1 MKIVAIGDPHF
12 QVDNVPEVNIFIE
25 RIEKLILEESPDII
39 VVLGDLLHTHERL
52 HTVPLNLA
60 VNFILMLSKISK
72 TFVLVG
78 NHDSVNNQIF
88 LNESHWMNCL
98 KSMPNTVIV
107 DKVIIEEVG
116 EYKFVFCPYVPPG
129 RFEEALNTVEGWKDA
144 LCIFAHQEFY
154 GCKMGAIVSVEGDK
168 WDYSNPMV
176 VSGHIHSKQTPQKN
190 IYYCGSSLQ
199 QAFGE
204 SESNIIPV
212 ITWEEKIHKIEEKD
226 LDLPRKKIMYTDVSK
241 LDTFKIPET
250 KDKIKVTVS
259 GSYDEFKAFK
269 KTQKYKEMVKT
280 GTKVI
285 FKAKKEKG
293 EKKEEESTDEIDFG
307 SILSTLITTE
317 KNPFLY
323 EIFEL
328 VVNNKEV
335 KADDIVFM

>member
-1 MKIVAIGDPHF
+1 
-12 QVDNVPEVNIFIE
+12 
-25 RIEKLILEESPDII
+25 
-39 VVLGDLLHTHERL
+39 
-52 HTVPLNLA
+52 
-60 VNFILMLSKISK
+60 
-72 TFVLVG
+72 
-78 NHDSVNNQIF
+78 
-88 LNESHWMNCL
+88 
-98 KSMPNTVIV
+98 
-107 DKVIIEEVG
+107 
-116 EYKFVFCPYVPPG
+116 
-129 RFEEALNTVEGWKDA
+129 
-144 LCIFAHQEFY
+144 
-154 GCKMGAIVSVEGDK
+154 
-168 WDYSNPMV
+168 
-176 VSGHIHSKQTPQKN
+176 
-190 IYYCGSSLQ
+190 
-199 QAFGE
+199 
-204 SESNIIPV
+204 
-212 ITWEEKIHKIEEKD
+212 
-226 LDLPRKKIMYTDVSK
+226 MYTDVSK

-250 KDKIKVTVS
+250 KDKINVTVS